1 VTKTPENSPG
11 ELSTGASA
19 GSLYNASGMATRLR
33 ASPLF
38 SIGPGKP
45 GPSLRRGALIAVPVG
60 AALIVELGFDAP
72 TKGAI
77 ATGAMFAGFAG
88 LDAPAGP
95 RAAWQA
101 AAAPLIGAMAALGIL
116 TSQSAPLAVLTMVLV
131 GAAAGY
137 CFSYSLRLAIYGLVA
152 ALTLL
157 VSQGL
162 FLEAGDTLPAL
173 LWGTVGGLTQVLWS
187 LVVWVAIDRCR
198 RGEPSGWDTGAVAAA
213 FRSNFTLE
221 SENLRHAI
229 RFGAS
234 LAVGVAIYR
243 AFDMDNHGFWIPLTI
258 LFVMRPDRDETYLR
272 VVLRA
277 AGTVAGLI
285 LATLVA
291 ETLGYSDVVVVIV
304 LTVATALALGLL
316 TVQYALFTAS
326 ITIYVVVLTDALGEP
341 TWEADKLRLIGTAIG
356 LLITFLA
363 FVVWPDPE
371 RGRDLKF
378 RVLRPPP
385 NPPGPPAR

>member
-1 VTKTPENSPG
+1 LTKTPEITPSQSPT
-11 ELSTGASA
+11 EPGA
-19 GSLYNASGMATRLR
+19 GGLYNASGRVMRLA

-38 SIGPGKP
+38 AIGPGEP
-45 GPSLRRGALIAVPVG
+45 RPSLRRGVLIALPVG

-116 TSQSAPLAVLTMVLV
+116 SSQSAPLAVATMALV
-131 GAAAGY
+131 GACAGY
-137 CFSYSLRLAIYGLVA
+137 CFSYSLRLAIYGLVG

-162 FLEAGDTLPAL
+162 FLETGDVLPGL

-187 LVVWVAIDRCR
+187 LIVWVVGDRCR
-198 RGEPSGWDTGAVAAA
+198 RGEPSGWDRGDVAAA
-213 FRSNFTLE
+213 FASNFTLE
-221 SENLRHAI
+221 SRNLRHAL

-234 LAVGVAIYR
+234 LAVGVAVYR

-272 VVLRA
+272 TVLRA
-277 AGTVAGLI
+277 AGTVLGLI
-285 LATLVA
+285 VATLIF
-291 ETLGYSDVVVVIV
+291 ETAGYSDAVVVIV
-304 LTVATALALGLL
+304 LTAATALAFGLL
-316 TVQYALFTAS
+316 TVQYALFTAA
-326 ITIYVVVLTDALGEP
+326 ITVYVVVLTDFLGEP
-341 TWEADKLRLIGTAIG
+341 TWEADKLRLIGTAVG

-385 NPPGPPAR
+385 DPSGPAAR

>member
-1 VTKTPENSPG
+1 MNKTPEITSRTEPA
-11 ELSTGASA
+11 GA
-19 GSLYNASGMATRLR
+19 GGLFNASGRATRLR

-38 SIGPGKP
+38 AIGPGEP
-45 GPSLRRGALIAVPVG
+45 RPALRRGALIALPVG
-60 AALIVELGFDAP
+60 VALAVELGFDAP

-101 AAAPLIGAMAALGIL
+101 AAAPLIGLMAALGIL
-116 TSQSAPLAVLTMVLV
+116 TSQTAPLAVASMALV

-162 FLEAGDTLPAL
+162 FLAVNDALPAL
-173 LWGTVGGLTQVLWS
+173 IWGTVGGLTQVLWS
-187 LVVWVAIDRCR
+187 LIVWAAVDRCR
-198 RGEPSGWDTGAVAAA
+198 RGEPSGWDRSAVAAA
-213 FRSNFTLE
+213 FRSNFTLA
-221 SENLRHAI
+221 SENFRHAI

-234 LAVGVAIYR
+234 LAVGVAVYR

-272 VVLRA
+272 TVLRA
-277 AGTVAGLI
+277 VGTVAGLT
-285 LATLVA
+285 LATAIA
-291 ETLGYSDVVVVIV
+291 ETLGYSDAVVVVV
-304 LTVATALALGLL
+304 LTAATALALGLL

-326 ITIYVVVLTDALGEP
+326 ITVYVVVLTDALGEP

-378 RVLRPPP
+378 RVLRPPA

>member
-1 VTKTPENSPG
+1 MTKTPENTPS
-11 ELSTGASA
+11 STPDGAAS
-19 GSLYNASGMATRLR
+19 GLFNASGRATRLR

-38 SIGPGKP
+38 AIGPGEP
-45 GPSLRRGALIAVPVG
+45 GPSLRRGALIAIPVG

-88 LDAPAGP
+88 LDAPAAP

-101 AAAPLIGAMAALGIL
+101 AAAPAIGLMAALGIL
-116 TSQSAPLAVLTMVLV
+116 SAQTGPTAVAAMALV

-162 FLEAGDTLPAL
+162 FLELDETLPAL

-187 LVVWVAIDRCR
+187 LIVWVAVDRCR
-198 RGEPSGWDTGAVAAA
+198 RGEPSGWNRSAVGAA
-213 FRSNFTLE
+213 FRSNFTLK

-229 RFGAS
+229 RFGTS

-272 VVLRA
+272 TVLRA
-277 AGTVAGLI
+277 VGTVAGLI
-285 LATLVA
+285 LATAIA
-291 ETLGYSDVVVVIV
+291 EAFGYSDAVVVVV
-304 LTVATALALGLL
+304 LTAATALALGLL

-326 ITIYVVVLTDALGEP
+326 ITVYVVVLTDVLGEP
-341 TWEADKLRLIGTAIG
+341 TWEADKLRLIGTALG
-356 LLITFLA
+356 LLVTFLA

-371 RGRDLKF
+371 RGRDFRF
-378 RVLRPPP
+378 RVLRPPADP
-385 NPPGPPAR
+385 SGPRAR